1 MYYSLV
7 GLLALL
13 TLIITNHDVLL
24 RKGDPSRSGV
34 SRVYRRF
41 LAAVI
46 LYYITDMAWGV
57 LEALSLTPLLYLDT
71 ELYFMAMAL
80 GVLFWTQF
88 VVAYLEDE
96 GGFKTFLQYAGI
108 VFFAAV
114 VTVTIV
120 NFFVPVMFWFD
131 AEGVYHTGFARNV
144 ALVAQV
150 LILFQTSLY
159 ALKAVSHSED
169 AARNRHLAIAL
180 SGIVMLVFISI
191 QLFQPYLPL
200 YAIGYMMG
208 NCLLRTFVI
217 EGERE
222 EYRSDLEAALAR
234 ERQQLKELNEAWG
247 LAYTDALTG
256 AKSKRA
262 YSERVDKIDEAI
274 ANGTMQE
281 MAVAVFDVNGLK
293 DVNDTLGHETGD
305 KHIIEACRLICTTF
319 KHSPVFRV
327 GGDEFVALL
336 EGSDYENRE
345 ELLSSFNRCIGEN
358 IATDSVVVA
367 AGIADYFPGQDNSYK
382 RIFERADHRMYMRK
396 SELKGEGLL

>member
-1 MYYSLV
+1 MRELGPFAGASFKEGDWKIMYYSLV

-24 RKGDPSRSGV
+24 RKGGPSRSGV
-34 SRVYRRF
+34 SRVYCRF
-41 LAAVI
+41 LVAVI

-120 NFFVPVMFWFD
+120 NFFAPVMFWFD

-150 LILFQTSLY
+150 LILLQTSLY
-159 ALKAVSHSED
+159 ALKVVSHSED
-169 AARNRHLAIAL
+169 AARNRYLAIAL

-222 EYRSDLEAALAR
+222 EYRNDLEAALAR

-358 IATDSVVVA
+358 IAMDSVVVA
-367 AGIADYFPGQDNSYK
+367 AGIADYFPGQDNS
-382 RIFERADHRMYMRK
+382 
-396 SELKGEGLL
+396 